1 MFNWG
6 IIYLFGC
13 VDRGWENDENYVILK
28 IYYIIYI

>member
-13 VDRGWENDENYVILK
+13 VDGGNDENYVILK